1 MSHNLEN
8 ALWRQTILPSLSL
21 FTSLGTILCCALP
34 ALLVSLGLGAAL
46 AGLVGAA
53 PWLSVIS
60 DYKPYIF
67 AGAGIMILL
76 AGVMQWQARNAPCP
90 ADPLKAR
97 ACARLRKASWI
108 ILGFSAV
115 IYAIGFFF
123 AFIAADLFYG

>member
-108 ILGFSAV
+108 ILGFSTV